1 MKIQSLRPRPAWP
14 RLLFAAALLLL
25 ALGIDLVSGSAPVTW
40 ADVFRLCLGKLP
52 ADPVLA
58 NLLLDFRLPRVL
70 TALAAGAAL
79 PAAGA
84 LMQALFRNPLASPSE
99 LGVSA
104 GASLGVALLI
114 LGAQTAWGST
124 WLFAATGIW
133 GTVGAAAAGSLAVMF
148 LIMIL
153 AARMRQSATLL
164 IAGLLLSQLIAA
176 GIGLLQWVSGADAL
190 RAFTFWGLG
199 SLSAVDPE
207 RLGFLLPVTS
217 VLLLATLA
225 LAKPLDA
232 LALGEDAARALGVKL
247 RPMRFFLLLLAS
259 LLTAVVTAFCGPI
272 AFLALMVPHLA
283 RGLMRRTAHGLV
295 LPASMLLGSALLLL
309 CDAVTQWP
317 GRGGVLPI
325 NALTALIGAP
335 VILIV
340 VMRRERP

>member
-1 MKIQSLRPRPAWP
+1 MTWTDALR
-14 RLLFAAALLLL
+14 
-25 ALGIDLVSGSAPVTW
+25 LGIG
-40 ADVFRLCLGKLP
+40 RLP
-52 ADPVLA
+52 ADPMLA
-58 NLLLDFRLPRVL
+58 SLLIDFRLPRVL

-104 GASLGVALLI
+104 GASLGVALLV
-114 LGAQTAWGST
+114 LGAQTTWGS
-124 WLFAATGIW
+124 WLFDATGIW
-133 GTVGAAAAGSLAVMF
+133 GTAGAAAIGSLAVML
-148 LIMIL
+148 LIMTF
-153 AARMRQSATLL
+153 AARMRQAATLL
-164 IAGLLLSQLIAA
+164 IAGLLLSQLISA

-207 RLGFLLPVTS
+207 RLRLLVPVTLT
-217 VLLLATLA
+217 LLLFTLV

-232 LALGEDAARALGVKL
+232 LVLGEDAARALGIRL
-247 RPMRFFLLLLAS
+247 RPMRFFLLLLAG

-295 LPASMLLGSALLLL
+295 LPASMMLGSALLLL

-325 NALTALIGAP
+325 NALTALVGAP
-335 VILIV
+335 VILAV